1 MRSETFTRTYQQKWG
16 YSMPKKPNLVETF
29 KVNEN
34 ELQPKPKIE
43 VVAARSPT
51 QTATKPKK
59 KHIGGYFSNDVYTQM
74 KILCAEKDMTTQEI
88 LTEGLNAVFRMHDK
102 PPIA

>member
-1 MRSETFTRTYQQKWG
+1 
-16 YSMPKKPNLVETF
+16 MPKKPNLTEVF
-29 KVNEN
+29 NVDEN
-34 ELQPKPKIE
+34 ELQPKPQIE
-43 VVAARSPT
+43 VVAAQPT

-74 KILCAEKDMTTQEI
+74 KILCAETGMTTQEV